1 MRARLT
7 DRAERAL
14 IWVLCI
20 GSNRRHE
27 YRER

>member
-1 MRARLT
+1 VRARLR

-14 IWVLCI
+14 IWMLCI
-20 GSNRRHE
+20 GSNRRYE